1 METKADIRKQY
12 RMHRDSIPVS
22 QRRDMD
28 CSIFKNVI
36 QHAAYIQAEKIYVYV
51 SFGSEVDTQQILAH
65 AWSCGKRVAV
75 PKVLS
80 KEKMEFY
87 YIDSMEELKAGSW
100 GILEP
105 EEKDPVDAGEALVI
119 MPLLAFDKQ
128 FHRIGYGGGYY
139 DRFLAKHQEHQTM
152 ALAYSI
158 QQAEYL
164 PAESVDVCPNII
176 VTEEMVYEGERR

>member
-12 RMHRDSIPVS
+12 RMCRDSIPVS
-22 QRRDMD
+22 QRQDMD
-28 CSIFKNVI
+28 CSIFKKVI
-36 QHAAYIQAEKIYVYV
+36 QHTAYIQAERIYAYV
-51 SFGSEVDTQQILAH
+51 SFGSEVDTLQILAH
-65 AWSCGKRVAV
+65 AWSCGKKVAV

-80 KEKMEFY
+80 KEKMEFF
-87 YIDSMEELKAGSW
+87 YIDSMEELKTENW

-105 EEKDPVDAGEALVI
+105 EEKNPVDAGKALVI
-119 MPLLAFDKQ
+119 VPLLAFDKQ

-158 QQAEYL
+158 QQAEYI
-164 PAESVDVCPNII
+164 PAESVDVCPSII
-176 VTEEMVYEGERR
+176 VTEERVYEGEGR